1 MEHLALGWVLLLA
14 GASVGARPAGSVL
27 RQRDLDV
34 IEEVPMD
41 MALSSFD
48 DQYWG
53 CRNRMEAELKELN
66 RTEFAN
72 NRVYAENWRRAAVI
86 WRKQQRNAA
95 HPQVLTRD
103 QAIAVLAYTLK
114 SSLHCQFNAAT
125 REGGSSSEHYLRSF
139 HFKTLHFLLS
149 QALQRLRESQPPSPR
164 CHHVYRGVRDV
175 RFTARR
181 HQTVRFGHFASTSL
195 QKKVAQRFGQ
205 GTFFEVETCY
215 GVPIKHFSNFSRENE
230 VLIPPFETFN
240 VTSIARNGGGT
251 RIQLRS
257 QGTYSKYNCELVKG
271 EG

>member
-1 MEHLALGWVLLLA
+1 VE
-14 GASVGARPAGSVL
+14 
-27 RQRDLDV
+27 
-34 IEEVPMD
+34 MD
-41 MALSSFD
+41 MAPSSFD
-48 DQYWG
+48 DQYRECG
-53 CRNRMEAELKELN
+53 RVTGAELKELN

-72 NRVYAENWRRAAVI
+72 NTVYAEGWSNATKEWQRR
-86 WRKQQRNAA
+86 WGNAA
-95 HPQVLTRD
+95 HPRALTRD
-103 QAIAVLAYTLK
+103 QAIAVLAYTTEVDLY
-114 SSLHCQFNAAT
+114 HEFNAAT
-125 REGGSSSEHYLRSF
+125 REGGRSREHYLRSF

-164 CHHVYRGVRDV
+164 CHQVYRGVKGV

-181 HQTVRFGHFASTSL
+181 HQAVRFGHFASTSL
-195 QKKVAQRFGQ
+195 REDVAQQFGQ
-205 GTFFEVETCY
+205 DTFFVVETCY
-215 GVPIKHFSNFSRENE
+215 GVPIQNFSYYPGEDE